1 MKIVVDANIIIA
13 ALARPAIT
21 REVLLYPH
29 INYYTPDFLME
40 ELQEH
45 EAEIKKKV
53 GLEYSSAIEIIARK
67 LRIVPYGDYEP
78 WIEDFGEYFLVFS

>member
-1 MKIVVDANIIIA
+1 MKIVVDVNVIIA

-21 REVLLYPH
+21 REVLLYPY
-29 INYYTPDFLME
+29 IDYYTPEFFME

-53 GLEYSSAIEIIARK
+53 GTTYTSAISLITGK
-67 LRIVPYGDYEP
+67 LRVIPYDDYESWGLQRP
-78 WIEDFGEYFLVFS
+78 RQ